1 MVLYSIYEDKMVKI
15 VKKKH
20 KLIYFLLFIVYFVA
34 VFQKESYF
42 CNR

>member
-20 KLIYFLLFIVYFVA
+20 KLIYFFVIYCVFCCSFLKRIVLL
-34 VFQKESYF
+34 Q
-42 CNR
+42 